1 MFDISQV
8 TKCLEHIPWHQ
19 EVSRKENLIL
29 QFSVALEL
37 QLNNF
42 VMFYKFF
49 HEKIYWTFGYH
60 QGWIPA
66 KTTKQHWHCSEL

>member
-8 TKCLEHIPWHQ
+8 TKCLKNIPWHKKLL
-19 EVSRKENLIL
+19 RKKDFIL

-42 VMFYKFF
+42 MTFY
-49 HEKIYWTFGYH
+49 
-60 QGWIPA
+60 
-66 KTTKQHWHCSEL
+66 

>member
-42 VMFYKFF
+42 VMFYKY
-49 HEKIYWTFGYH
+49 EILPWKNLLDL
-60 QGWIPA
+60 WI
-66 KTTKQHWHCSEL
+66 SSRLNSS